1 MNGTAAGISESN
13 AAKLLNVLVVAEKPK
28 VGEAIARSLSNRNY
42 YRGKIFL
49 CFFAAKFQA
58 ERHKTINQLHNIIN

>member
-1 MNGTAAGISESN
+1 MNGTEEGMSESI

-42 YRGKIFL
+42 YRGKRFV
-49 CFFAAKFQA
+49 FASKFQA
-58 ERHKTINQLHNIIN
+58 GRHKTIN